1 MLRVRSHRR
10 IVRELP
16 ALIKHVGRGPRLA
29 KDLPRDE
36 AREVMRAILAGE
48 ADPVQTGG
56 FLMSMRMKGE
66 SAEELA
72 GFVEA
77 MRAAAAPVAWP
88 EADAT
93 HPLVDVD
100 LHGDGRAGRPS
111 ITLAAAC
118 LVAGALGVRVLVRG
132 SFGGR
137 FARHDLAQVYA
148 ALGVNA
154 TLPAERVAHAL
165 ARCGVAVLDLGT
177 WLPDAA
183 ALLGLRE
190 RLGVRTCVNTAV
202 KLLDPAGARRVAVGI
217 FHGPYHAPVAGAARA
232 LDVRRAAV
240 VQAPGG
246 VPELS
251 PDKPTRVSLVDAEA
265 ATPAE
270 PFVFEGV
277 PDATPPLVESSAALA
292 ELLEHVLHAPD
303 DAPPGAVR
311 MTLATATLQA
321 WLAGLAPS
329 PQDSATL
336 ARLHDALRDGRAAAT
351 LRDLR
356 ACCTA

>member
-1 MLRVRSHRR
+1 MLRVRSHDD

-16 ALIKHVGRGPRLA
+16 ALIKHVGRGARLA

-48 ADPVQTGG
+48 ADPVQIGG
-56 FLMSMRMKGE
+56 FLMALRMKSE

-77 MRAAAAPVAWP
+77 MRAAAAPVDWP
-88 EADAT
+88 APDPA

-111 ITLAAAC
+111 VTLAAAC
-118 LVAGALGVRVLVRG
+118 LVAAATGARVLVRG

-137 FARHDLAQVYA
+137 FARHDLDEVYA
-148 ALGVNA
+148 ALGIDVH
-154 TLPAERVAHAL
+154 LPPARVARAL
-165 ARCGVAVLDLGT
+165 LESGVGVLDLAA

-202 KLLDPAGARRVAVGI
+202 KLLDPAGARRVAIGI
-217 FHGPYHAPVAGAARA
+217 FHGPYHAPVAGAARSLA
-232 LDVRRAAV
+232 FVRAAV

-251 PDKPTRVSLVDAEA
+251 PDKPTRVSLVDEA
-265 ATPAE
+265 AAAPAE

-277 PDATPPLVESSAALA
+277 AGAAPPVVESAAELA
-292 ELLEHVLHAPD
+292 ALLEHVLHAPD

-311 MTLATATLQA
+311 MTLATAALHA

-336 ARLHDALRDGRAAAT
+336 TRLHDALRSGRAAAT
-351 LRDLR
+351 LRTLR